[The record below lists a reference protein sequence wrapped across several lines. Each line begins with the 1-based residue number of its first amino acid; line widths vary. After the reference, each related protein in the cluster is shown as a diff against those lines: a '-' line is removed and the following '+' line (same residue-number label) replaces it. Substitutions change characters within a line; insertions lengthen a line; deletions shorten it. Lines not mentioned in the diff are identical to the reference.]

1 MEDTLNSQII
11 LFDTIVIKNS
21 EDFDKFLNEITDEQ
35 KIYVLKLGIQKA
47 FESGVFSLQ
56 ESEILSKS
64 VRTL

>member
-35 KIYVLKLGIQKA
+35 KIYVLKLGIQKHLNQGY
-47 FESGVFSLQ
+47 FHYKNLKYY
-56 ESEILSKS
+56 LN
-64 VRTL
+64 L

>member
-47 FESGVFSLQ
+47 VESGVFSLQ

-64 VRTL
+64 VRTI

>member
-1 MEDTLNSQII
+1 M
-11 LFDTIVIKNS
+11 KNHIPT
-21 EDFDKFLNEITDEQ
+21 FDKFLNEITDEQ

-64 VRTL
+64 VRTI

>member
-35 KIYVLKLGIQKA
+35 KIYVLKLGIQTA

-64 VRTL
+64 VRTI

>member
-35 KIYVLKLGIQKA
+35 KIYVLKQ
-47 FESGVFSLQ
+47 
-56 ESEILSKS
+56 
-64 VRTL
+64 